1 VLYQRSNTI
10 YLTKGIA
17 IKPTRRSTP
26 PDVNENNSFFPTP
39 FPLALASVFI
49 AVSVYAD
56 DDDDEGG
63 PPIEGIF
70 KTELVFPQSQGEA
83 QLGTLPTYC
92 DGPEGTA
99 FMLPIGMEYEITDSL
114 QL

>member
-1 VLYQRSNTI
+1 MLYQRSNTI

-26 PDVNENNSFFPTP
+26 PDVNENNSFFTTP

-49 AVSVYAD
+49 AVPVYA
-56 DDDDEGG
+56 DDDEGG
-63 PPIEGIF
+63 PPIEDIF
-70 KTELVFPQSQGEA
+70 KTELVFSQSQGEA
-83 QLGTLPTYC
+83 QLSTLPTYR

-114 QL
+114 QLKI